1 MKESSVQ
8 IRYKDNPVLL
18 DKILQDMQKS
28 LMEKLKWL
36 NYAFGRAYKLVEH
49 RPDGNKFIYP
59 AMYNG
64 NSEYVNVIN
73 SRIENTYL
81 FCQMTTL
88 VIFHGLIY
96 MTRKKLLK

>member
-1 MKESSVQ
+1 MKENSVQ
-8 IRYKDNPVLL
+8 IRLKENPVLL

-59 AMYNG
+59 AVYNG
-64 NSEYVNVIN
+64 NS
-73 SRIENTYL
+73 
-81 FCQMTTL
+81 
-88 VIFHGLIY
+88 
-96 MTRKKLLK
+96 

>member
-1 MKESSVQ
+1 MKENSVQ
-8 IRYKDNPVLL
+8 IRFKEDPVLL

-28 LMEKLKWL
+28 LMNRLKWL

-64 NSEYVNVIN
+64 NGEYHCHNIL
-73 SRIENTYL
+73 SAGPLY
-81 FCQMTTL
+81 FGMTS
-88 VIFHGLIY
+88 VVF
-96 MTRKKLLK
+96 MKMKLLCIQKK

>member
-1 MKESSVQ
+1 MKENSVQ
-8 IRYKDNPVLL
+8 IRFKEDPVLL

-28 LMEKLKWL
+28 LMNRLKWL

-64 NSEYVNVIN
+64 NGEYV
-73 SRIENTYL
+73 SL
-81 FCQMTTL
+81 FTE
-88 VIFHGLIY
+88 
-96 MTRKKLLK
+96 

>member
-36 NYAFGRAYKLVEH
+36 NYAFGR
-49 RPDGNKFIYP
+49 
-59 AMYNG
+59 M
-64 NSEYVNVIN
+64 VIN
-73 SRIENTYL
+73 LSILLYIMVIANMFHCY
-81 FCQMTTL
+81 QMIIL

-96 MTRKKLLK
+96 MTLKKLLK